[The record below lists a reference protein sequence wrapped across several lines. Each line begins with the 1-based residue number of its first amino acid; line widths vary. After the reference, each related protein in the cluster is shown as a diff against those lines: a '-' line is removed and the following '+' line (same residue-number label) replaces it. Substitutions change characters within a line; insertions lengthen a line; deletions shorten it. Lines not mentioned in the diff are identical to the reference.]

1 MANER
6 DFENADWQAD
16 LTVASGTAAADS
28 AWLESS
34 VRDGGVDL
42 RAGGRW
48 NLANAVRLQ
57 ADLDNVKV
65 AGGNQALLDA
75 GEIEGIDTA
84 GAWLIYRTLRRLKS
98 EGVTVEVKNASATV
112 TEMLEQMAVNDV
124 PHPPPLKAPN
134 AFAEMVRHV
143 GETTHEILLEFIDGI
158 GFFGQVIQTL
168 AGTILHP
175 SRLRLTPLVYHME
188 RVGLNALPIVG
199 LISFLIGVVLAYQGA
214 TQLQKFGAE
223 VFVVDLIGVSVLREI
238 GILLTAIVVAGRS
251 GSAFTAQIGSM
262 KVNEEVD
269 AMRTLGLDP
278 IQVLVLPRLL
288 ALVLM
293 MPLLAFFADMM
304 GLLGGGLMAWS
315 VLDVSPAM
323 FVERLNASISMWTF
337 WVGIIKAPV
346 FGLIIALTGCYE
358 GLQVSNSAES
368 VGSRTTRAV
377 VESIFLVMIVDAM
390 FSIFFAYI
398 GV

>member
-1 MANER
+1 M
-6 DFENADWQAD
+6 
-16 LTVASGTAAADS
+16 ASGTAAADN
-28 AWLESS
+28 AWLESKT
-34 VRDGGVDL
+34 RDGGVDL
-42 RAGGRW
+42 KAGGRW

-57 ADLDNVKV
+57 VDLDNVKV

-75 GEIEGIDTA
+75 GAIEGIDTA
-84 GAWLIYRTLRRLKS
+84 GAWLIYRTLRRLKA

-124 PHPPPLKAPN
+124 PHPPPPKAPN
-134 AFAEMVRHV
+134 AFVEMVHHV
-143 GETTHEILLEFIDGI
+143 GETTHEILLEVVDGI

-168 AGTILHP
+168 AGTVRHP

-293 MPLLAFFADMM
+293 LPLLAFFSDMM

-377 VESIFLVMIVDAM
+377 VESIFLVMIVDAV